1 MEAVFMFFQLFGKNQ
16 NGCHSATF
24 GPIDLRIETY
34 YLTDKGHVQTEYL
47 AKRLKNVIMEA
58 VFMYFQLFG
67 KMKMAAIRPLLDL
80 ST

>member
-58 VFMYFQLFG
+58 VFMYFQLCG